1 MGTVSSYRHV
11 LHQTKA
17 AHLQNHCREC
27 GNRRTWLGLGIWVNN
42 HMQELV
48 WVCFKKHVDFS
59 VFSHTPCYSF
69 RATWS
74 RTEFPNWEIRPSDKP
89 RRYKNVKEQWKTLKN
104 GCKKLESELRTGSSS
119 DRSAQLIFL
128 HVLKIHHICMAKS
141 FMFQVTLKENLSTI
155 HSSRPLECETLAM
168 GAHLLLTVIS
178 LFKSHKAWTKNGPM
192 MSHVTCLKSRLEMLA
207 GWLQTGLNSCTARI
221 TTKFNL
227 EPWLSYTY
235 H

>member
-11 LHQTKA
+11 LHQTMA

-141 FMFQVTLKENLSTI
+141 FMFQVTLKENSSTI

-178 LFKSHKAWTKNGPM
+178 HCSNPTKLEPKTVQWCP
-192 MSHVTCLKSRLEMLA
+192 MSHA
-207 GWLQTGLNSCTARI
+207 WNQGWRCWLDGFRQGWTHVLHELQPSST
-221 TTKFNL
+221 
-227 EPWLSYTY
+227 
-235 H
+235 